1 MSIVRGPINLIIL
14 TDPKE
19 ASETKN
25 LKVEIKKQ
33 KVQGSSEEK
42 EHCYKT
48 TPDSVRVRAGSR
60 GVKKK
65 SLIDMVL
72 DDRGGD
78 ISE

>member
-42 EHCYKT
+42 NT
-48 TPDSVRVRAGSR
+48 VTRPPQTPFVLELDHAG
-60 GVKKK
+60 
-65 SLIDMVL
+65 
-72 DDRGGD
+72 
-78 ISE
+78 